1 MADLTKKITRR
12 TKLAFAT
19 GEIGDNLAYQSF
31 SFLVFTFYF
40 TYVKLEVEWIT
51 GGFIIWSLWNSIN
64 DPLLGWLSDRTKS
77 KLGRRIPW
85 MIVGTIPL
93 AAVMILM
100 FTPPLSSS
108 NPVKFLYFLLMLFLF
123 DFSYTCFNINY
134 NSMFSEMFISVKERS
149 KVGQLRIIFA
159 IIGVAIGFGVPSFL
173 ITDLTNQ
180 YDLPDTQN
188 QFILN
193 GIIAAIII
201 CVAYFVV
208 IKWGVRKPP
217 EFSQD
222 AIKAPSFKDSLKYT
236 LKNKAFLIYLIPALG
251 TWIVIGILPAVI
263 PLWATFVLNITEV
276 DSDLTGVLLLVT
288 FLVSGLS
295 TPIWVKIR
303 QKWGARMTGLAG
315 IGTWAITVLSF
326 YFAYDFNT
334 GLITMILNGFGLGG
348 SLYFYDQCLAE
359 IIDEDEIKHGVRR
372 GGGYY
377 GMINFVIRLS
387 GILNFLMIGI
397 VFSGSE
403 WSTYTPNPSVDTL
416 AGIQF
421 LLSWFPFIVLIISF
435 IGLWFYPIKGERL
448 KENRKRLTEL
458 HAKKRE
464 EKSN

>member
-1 MADLTKKITRR
+1 
-12 TKLAFAT
+12 
-19 GEIGDNLAYQSF
+19 
-31 SFLVFTFYF
+31 
-40 TYVKLEVEWIT
+40 
-51 GGFIIWSLWNSIN
+51 
-64 DPLLGWLSDRTKS
+64 
-77 KLGRRIPW
+77 
-85 MIVGTIPL
+85 
-93 AAVMILM
+93 
-100 FTPPLSSS
+100 
-108 NPVKFLYFLLMLFLF
+108 
-123 DFSYTCFNINY
+123 
-134 NSMFSEMFISVKERS
+134 MFISVKERS

-251 TWIVIGILPAVI
+251 TWIVIGILPAII
-263 PLWATFVLNITEV
+263 PLWASHVLEDV

-288 FLVSGLS
+288 FLVSGIS

-303 QKWGARMTGLAG
+303 QKWGARTAGLAG
-315 IGTWAITVLSF
+315 IGTWAVTVLSF
-326 YFAYDFNT
+326 YFATDFT
-334 GLITMILNGFGLGG
+334 TALITMILNGLGLGG

-359 IIDEDEIKHGVRR
+359 IIDEDEINHGVRR
-372 GGGYY
+372 SGGFY
-377 GMINFVIRLS
+377 GMINFIIRLS
-387 GILNFLMIGI
+387 GIINFLMIGI
-397 VFSGSE
+397 VFTGSE
-403 WSTYTPNPSVDTL
+403 WATYTPNPSIDTQT
-416 AGIQF
+416 GIRS
-421 LLSWFPFIVLIISF
+421 LLSLFPFIVLILSF

-458 HAKKRE
+458 HTKKRE

>member
-1 MADLTKKITRR
+1 MGNLTEKITRR

-40 TYVKLEVEWIT
+40 TYVKLDVKIIT
-51 GGFIIWSLWNSIN
+51 LGFIIWSLWNSIN

-93 AAVMILM
+93 AAIMILM
-100 FTPPLSSS
+100 FIPPLSSS
-108 NPVKFLYFLLMLFLF
+108 DTVKFLYFLLMLFAF
-123 DFSYTCFNINY
+123 DFAYTCFNINY

-180 YDLPDTQN
+180 YEYDYTQS

-193 GIIAAIII
+193 GIIAAVII
-201 CVAYFVV
+201 CIAYFVV

-222 AIKAPSFKDSLKYT
+222 AIKTPSFKDSLKYT
-236 LKNKAFLIYLIPALG
+236 FKNKAFLIYLIPALG

-263 PLWATFVLNITEV
+263 PLWATHVLEITEV

-303 QKWGARMTGLAG
+303 QKWGARITGLAG
-315 IGTWAITVLSF
+315 IGTWAITVLSL
-326 YFAYDFNT
+326 YFAHDFST
-334 GLITMILNGFGLGG
+334 GLISMILNGFGLGG

-359 IIDEDEIKHGVRR
+359 IIDEDEINHGTRR
-372 GGGYY
+372 SGGYY
-377 GMINFVIRLS
+377 GMINFIIRLS
-387 GILNFLMIGI
+387 GIINFLMIGI
-397 VFSGSE
+397 VFTGSE
-403 WSTYTPNPSVDTL
+403 WATYSQNPNVDTL
-416 AGIQF
+416 TGIKF
-421 LLSWFPFIVLIISF
+421 LLSLFPFIVLIISF

-458 HAKKRE
+458 HIKKRE
-464 EKSN
+464 EKI

>member
-1 MADLTKKITRR
+1 MADLTAKITLR

-40 TYVKLEVEWIT
+40 TYVKLPVEWIT

-64 DPLLGWLSDRTKS
+64 DPLIGWLSDRTKS

-85 MIVGTIPL
+85 MIAGTIPL
-93 AAVMILM
+93 ALVMILM
-100 FTPPLSSS
+100 FTPPLLSD
-108 NPVKFLYFLLMLFLF
+108 NVVKFLYFLLMLFMF
-123 DFSYTCFNINY
+123 DFAYTSFNVNY
-134 NSMFSEMFISVKERS
+134 NSMFSEMFISMEERS

-159 IIGVAIGFGVPSFL
+159 IAGVAIGFVAPTFI

-180 YDLPDTQN
+180 YELDNTQN

-201 CVAYFVV
+201 CIMYFIV

-217 EFSQD
+217 EFSND
-222 AIKAPSFKDSLKYT
+222 AMNAPSFKDSLKFT
-236 LKNKAFLIYLIPALG
+236 LHNKAFLIYLIPALG

-263 PLWATFVLNITEV
+263 PLWATYVLEITEEN
-276 DSDLTGVLLLVT
+276 SILTGVLLLVT
-288 FLVSGLS
+288 FLVSGFS

-303 QKWGARMTGLAG
+303 QKWGARIAGLAG

-326 YFAYDFNT
+326 YFADGFPT

-359 IIDEDEIKHGVRR
+359 IIDEDELKHGVRR
-372 GGGYY
+372 SGGYY
-377 GMINFVIRLS
+377 GMINFIIRLS
-387 GILNFLMIGI
+387 GIINFLMIGI
-397 VFSGSE
+397 VFAGSD
-403 WSTYTPNPSVDTL
+403 WATYTPDPNVDTL
-416 AGIQF
+416 AGIRF
-421 LLSWFPFIVLIISF
+421 LLSWFPFIVLILSF

-458 HAKKRE
+458 HIKKRE